1 MRSEGDPVKIVD
13 DYLITVP
20 FTKSSGQTYIYYL
33 SNELSE
39 TIFSSPSSTPD
50 ERFGCS
56 FDLLEDMQYLF
67 VGALGIDTRTTSS
80 GDFIATL

>member
-1 MRSEGDPVKIVD
+1 M
-13 DYLITVP
+13 P

-39 TIFSSPSSTPD
+39 TIISSPSSTPD

-56 FDLLEDMQYLF
+56 FDLSEDNQYLF
-67 VGALGIDTRTTSS
+67 VGALGIYTSTTSS
-80 GDFIATL
+80 GAFIATL